1 MQQKHNKGEFRI
13 QQKMTEFDTEFSTE
27 LELTT
32 KLVNQYI
39 VLIQHRMTTALI
51 KEKGNILMVL

>member
-1 MQQKHNKGEFRI
+1 MFN
-13 QQKMTEFDTEFSTE
+13 TEFSTE

-32 KLVNQYI
+32 KLVNQFR
-39 VLIQHRMTTALI
+39 VLIQHTMTTALI